1 MSTREAVVRS
11 DVRHALLIAT
21 REYLENVR
29 TRGFWLSLLLLPLIL
44 AVLSIV
50 PIMLADSASTSDY
63 AVLDQSGWLDAE
75 LQKQVLHED
84 LTLIVTTLAEQG
96 AERSADQKTERQP
109 LPEPL
114 AGLADV
120 LIDEGKRTALIDQ
133 ATEQI
138 TRYRAGF
145 PIRPNAGTPAEQ
157 LALWWNDGS
166 SQALTVNDRISVARY
181 RRIDVPGA
189 DRARL
194 DALVGDEKLLG
205 YFVIPDDP
213 VAATEGAHYVTRTLT
228 NLDLQRWYGRHATQL
243 VRGRRIREE
252 NIAPELARWIEA
264 PIRFQA
270 LRLTDTGT
278 AEAQIA
284 DTLSQWAPVAFVYML
299 WISIFSVTQML
310 LTNTV
315 EEKSNKLV
323 EVLLSSVS
331 ALELMAG
338 KILGIAAT
346 GLTIVTTWLL
356 MVIAAASILPTPAG
370 MTVDL
375 VALVTNPVYLGSFLL
390 YFILGYLLYAAILC
404 SLGSLANNLKEAQN
418 LMIPVQL
425 CLFIPLLVVIPIGRD
440 PSGLLAQITTWIP
453 PLTPFVMMNRAA
465 FPPGLATY
473 LATTLLMLVSIYL
486 ALRAA
491 ARIFE
496 TGILMTGKPPRIKQL
511 LRLIVGRN

>member
-1 MSTREAVVRS
+1 MRS
-11 DVRHALLIAT
+11 DVRHALLIAA

-29 TRGFWLSLLLLPLIL
+29 TRGFWLSLLLLPVVL

-50 PIMLADSASTSDY
+50 PIMLADSASTSEY
-63 AVLDQSGWLDAE
+63 AVLDQSGWVDPE
-75 LQKQVLHED
+75 VQKRVLHQD
-84 LTLIVTTLAEQG
+84 LTLIVTTLAEQQQ
-96 AERSADQKTERQP
+96 EQRP
-109 LPEPL
+109 LPDAL
-114 AGLADV
+114 VDLADV
-120 LIDEGKRTALIDQ
+120 LTDQDARAALVDEAV
-133 ATEQI
+133 EQI
-138 TRYRAGF
+138 TRYQADS
-145 PIRPNAGTPAEQ
+145 ITATASKPAQ
-157 LALWWNDGS
+157 RLALWWTGHTR
-166 SQALTVNDRISVARY
+166 QVLAVNDRISIARF
-181 RRIDVPGA
+181 RRVDVPGA

-194 DALVGDEKLLG
+194 DALVEDEQLLG

-213 VAATEGAHYVTRTLT
+213 VAATEGAQYVTRTLT
-228 NLDLQRWYGRHATQL
+228 NLDLQRWYARHATQL
-243 VRGRRIREE
+243 IRSRRIHEE
-252 NIAPELARWIEA
+252 NIAPELASWIEQ
-264 PIRFQA
+264 PISFQA
-270 LRLTDTGT
+270 IRLTEDGAT
-278 AEAQIA
+278 EAQIS
-284 DTLSQWAPVAFVYML
+284 DTLSQWAPAAFVYML

-370 MTVDL
+370 INVDL
-375 VALVTNPVYLGSFLL
+375 LGLVTNPIYLGSFFV
-390 YFILGYLLYAAILC
+390 YFVLGYLLYAAILC

-473 LATTLLMLVSIYL
+473 VATTLLMLISIYV
-486 ALRAA
+486 ALRVA

-496 TGILMTGKPPRIKQL
+496 TGILMTGKPPRITQL
-511 LRLIVGRN
+511 WRLVMGRK

>member
-1 MSTREAVVRS
+1 MRS

-29 TRGFWLSLLLLPLIL
+29 TRGFWLSLLLLPVIL
-44 AVLSIV
+44 VVLSVV
-50 PIMLADSASTSDY
+50 PIMLTDSASTSNY
-63 AVLDQSGWLDAE
+63 AVLDQSGWLDPE
-75 LQKQVLHED
+75 VQKLVLQED
-84 LTLIVTTLAEQG
+84 LTLIVTTLAE
-96 AERSADQKTERQP
+96 RSAEQKPQQRT

-114 AGLADV
+114 AGLAD
-120 LIDEGKRTALIDQ
+120 LLADEGARVALVE
-133 ATEQI
+133 ATTEQI
-138 TRYRAGF
+138 TRDRTGSAG
-145 PIRPNAGTPAEQ
+145 PAAASPPGTAGTPVEQ
-157 LALWWNDGS
+157 FARWWSNS
-166 SQALTVNDRISVARY
+166 TSEVMAINDRISTARFQ
-181 RRIDVPGA
+181 RVDVPAA
-189 DRARL
+189 DRTRL
-194 DALVGDEKLLG
+194 DELVDDEQLLG

-213 VAATEGAHYVTRTLT
+213 VAATEGAQYVTRTLT
-228 NLDLQRWYGRHATQL
+228 NLDLQRWYSRHATQL
-243 VRGRRIREE
+243 IRSRRIHEE
-252 NIAPELARWIEA
+252 NIAPELARWIEQ
-264 PIRFQA
+264 PIDFQVV
-270 LRLTDTGT
+270 RLTDAGAT
-278 AEAQIA
+278 EAQIS

-356 MVIAAASILPTPAG
+356 MVIAAASTLPTPAG
-370 MTVDL
+370 MTLDL
-375 VALVTNPVYLGSFLL
+375 FGLVTNPIYLGSFVV
-390 YFILGYLLYAAILC
+390 YFVLGYLLYAAILC

-425 CLFIPLLVVIPIGRD
+425 CLFVPLLVVIPIGRD

-465 FPPGLATY
+465 FPPSLATY
-473 LATTLLMLVSIYL
+473 VGTTLLMLVSIYL
-486 ALRAA
+486 ALRVA

-496 TGILMTGKPPRIKQL
+496 TGILMTGKPPRITQL
-511 LRLIVGRN
+511 VRLVMGRR

>member
-1 MSTREAVVRS
+1 MRS

-29 TRGFWLSLLLLPLIL
+29 TRGFWLSLLLLPIIL

-63 AVLDQSGWLDAE
+63 AVLDHSGWLDAE

-84 LTLIVTTLAEQG
+84 LTLIVTTLADLL
-96 AERSADQKTERQP
+96 SDQRP

-114 AGLADV
+114 ADLAGLVADE
-120 LIDEGKRTALIDQ
+120 DGRTALVDQ

-138 TRYRAGF
+138 TRYRAGAAM
-145 PIRPNAGTPAEQ
+145 PPNAGTPAEQ
-157 LALWWNDGS
+157 LAIWWYDDENEALALNDG
-166 SQALTVNDRISVARY
+166 ISVARY

-189 DRARL
+189 DRAHL
-194 DALVGDEKLLG
+194 DSLVADEQLLG

-243 VRGRRIREE
+243 IRGRRILEE

-278 AEAQIA
+278 AEAQIS
-284 DTLSQWAPVAFVYML
+284 DTLAQWAPVAFVYML

-356 MVIAAASILPTPAG
+356 MVIAAASVVPTPAD
-370 MTVDL
+370 MAIDL
-375 VALVTNPVYLGSFLL
+375 VDLVTNPVYLGSFLL
-390 YFILGYLLYAAILC
+390 YFVLGYLLYAAILC

-425 CLFIPLLVVIPIGRD
+425 CLFVPLLVVIPIGRD

-473 LATTLLMLVSIYL
+473 VATTLLMLVSIYL

-511 LRLIVGRN
+511 LRLVMGRK

>member
-1 MSTREAVVRS
+1 MVRS
-11 DVRHALLIAT
+11 DVRHALLIAA

-29 TRGFWLSLLLLPLIL
+29 TRGFWLSLLLLPIVL

-63 AVLDQSGWLDAE
+63 AVLDYSGWVDPE

-84 LTLIVTTLAEQG
+84 VTLIVTTLAE
-96 AERSADQKTERQP
+96 RSADQTAEQRP

-114 AGLADV
+114 TDLADI
-120 LIDEGKRTALIDQ
+120 LADEGARAALVEA

-138 TRYRAGF
+138 TRYRTGSAGSAT
-145 PIRPNAGTPAEQ
+145 AGTPAEQ
-157 LALWWNDGS
+157 LALWWNDS
-166 SQALTVNDRISVARY
+166 TNQVLAVNDRVSVARFQ
-181 RRIDVPGA
+181 RVDVPRA

-194 DALVGDEKLLG
+194 DALVNDEQLLG

-213 VAATEGAHYVTRTLT
+213 VATTEGAQYVTRTLT
-228 NLDLQRWYGRHATQL
+228 NLDLQRWYERHATQL
-243 VRGRRIREE
+243 IRSRRIQEE
-252 NIAPELARWIEA
+252 NIAPELARWIEQ
-264 PIRFQA
+264 PISFQA
-270 LRLTDTGT
+270 VRLTEAGA
-278 AEAQIA
+278 AEAQIS

-356 MVIAAASILPTPAG
+356 MVIAVASILPTPAG
-370 MTVDL
+370 MTVDFL
-375 VALVTNPVYLGSFLL
+375 GLVTNPIYLVSFLV
-390 YFILGYLLYAAILC
+390 YFVLGYLLYAAILC

-425 CLFIPLLVVIPIGRD
+425 CLFVPLLVVIPIGRD

-473 LATTLLMLVSIYL
+473 VGTTLLMLVSIYL
-486 ALRAA
+486 ALSAA

-496 TGILMTGKPPRIKQL
+496 TGILMTGKPPRIAHLLQL
-511 LRLIVGRN
+511 VMGRK

>member
-1 MSTREAVVRS
+1 VRS
-11 DVRHALLIAT
+11 NVHHALLIAA

-29 TRGFWLSLLLLPLIL
+29 TRGFWLSLLLLPVVL

-50 PIMLADSASTSDY
+50 PIMLADNVSTSDY
-63 AVLDQSGWLDAE
+63 AVLDHSGWVNPE
-75 LQKQVLHED
+75 VQRQVLQED
-84 LTLIVTTLAEQG
+84 LTLIVATLAEQT
-96 AERSADQKTERQP
+96 AEQHP
-109 LPEPL
+109 LPEAL
-114 AGLADV
+114 AELAD
-120 LIDEGKRTALIDQ
+120 LLTDEDAKATLVDET
-133 ATEQI
+133 TEQI
-138 TRYRAGF
+138 IRYPSGSVPLAADGV
-145 PIRPNAGTPAEQ
+145 PATPAERF
-157 LALWWNDGS
+157 ALWWTTHA
-166 SQALTVNDRISVARY
+166 SQVLAVNDRVSIARF

-194 DALVGDEKLLG
+194 DALVEDEQLLG

-213 VAATEGAHYVTRTLT
+213 VAATEGAQYVTRTLT
-228 NLDLQRWYGRHATQL
+228 NLDLQRWYARHATQL
-243 VRGRRIREE
+243 IRSRRIHEE
-252 NIAPELARWIEA
+252 NIAPELASWIEQ
-264 PIRFQA
+264 PIHFQA
-270 LRLTDTGT
+270 IRLTEDGAT
-278 AEAQIA
+278 EAQIS

-356 MVIAAASILPTPAG
+356 MVIAAASVLPTPAG
-370 MTVDL
+370 MTIDL
-375 VALVTNPVYLGSFLL
+375 LGLVTNPIYLGSFLV
-390 YFILGYLLYAAILC
+390 YFVLGYLLYAAILC

-473 LATTLLMLVSIYL
+473 VATTLLMLISIYV
-486 ALRAA
+486 ALRVA

-496 TGILMTGKPPRIKQL
+496 AGILMTGKPPRITQL
-511 LRLIVGRN
+511 WQLVMGRGRK